1 MGIGGAERR
10 GDALK
15 SPFGV
20 TMQVTWRKGRG
31 EFYGEG
37 EFSLC
42 NTAVLNLYCK
52 SLVTKVFIGYTSFP
66 YITAIL
72 PVLYL
77 LRLAKLKVQ
86 LKVS

>member
-15 SPFGV
+15 SPFDNASH
-20 TMQVTWRKGRG
+20 MEKGGG